1 MTEEYGS
8 VEEDDL
14 LSGKA
19 RKKKEESADK
29 AEEAEAEKEAEIKET
44 ADVTGKDPD
53 ET

>member
-1 MTEEYGS
+1 

-29 AEEAEAEKEAEIKET
+29 AEEAEAEKEVEIKET